1 MSLASWDVSCAVKS
15 ANITTFCN
23 VCDSGLSWELIDR
36 QENLNLFG
44 MIFLKQKKKK
54 RKQFPVFG
62 SENSAFFTYGSQYL
76 CNAEVLYL

>member
-15 ANITTFCN
+15 ANITTFYN

-44 MIFLKQKKKK
+44 MIFLKQKKKEK
-54 RKQFPVFG
+54 
-62 SENSAFFTYGSQYL
+62 
-76 CNAEVLYL
+76 